1 MKTYALGKQHKLCS
15 HKAID
20 SLFVDRDASAA
31 LAYPLRAVWCHQ
43 SPERGGLTQ
52 FLISVPK
59 KRLKRA
65 VDRVAVRRRVRE
77 AYRLSRRDF
86 ENGESAPLDI
96 AFIYV
101 ADRVRDYAHVESA
114 MKKLLAAIHTTA
126 SAETQPVAA
135 DDDDKN

>member
-1 MKTYALGKQHKLCS
+1 MKTYALGKRHKLCS
-15 HKAID
+15 RKAID
-20 SLFVDRDASAA
+20 SLFVDRDASSA
-31 LAYPLRAVWCHQ
+31 LAYPLRAVWRPQ
-43 SPERGGLTQ
+43 EPERGGLTQ

-77 AYRLSRRDF
+77 AYRLSRLGF
-86 ENGESAPLDI
+86 ETGGAPLDI

-114 MKKLLAAIHTTA
+114 MKKLLAAIHPA
-126 SAETQPVAA
+126 SRTETQSLPAN
-135 DDDDKN
+135 DDDKN